1 MNRPSDEAIDQ
12 ALSILALSLNDKD
25 KPDYNVFAPDIHGST
40 EEVDRDIQLMKGVQS
55 SLNDRISGII
65 TQRPTY
71 RNTIMSKIYMIPS
84 EIFTRILSESIDI
97 KNWNTQHLHTLARVS
112 KYWATT
118 VLSTPELWP
127 IIKYNTGRSAQR
139 HLWYRALKISK
150 QLLIS
155 CQIHSGDR
163 PLRKKE
169 TIALRRISEESH
181 RWKSMNFKGPMGPE
195 IIRLLESPCPK
206 VERLALKQVLEDFD
220 DPGDPIHLDI
230 PFGDRVREVRLEY
243 VNLRW
248 DKCVL
253 SDLRT
258 LCLRMLSWE
267 VSGGPSWKQILAI
280 LSHSPRLEVLDLSE
294 VQIPR
299 GHDADPPEAVKQIAN
314 AERICLPFLQTLKIS
329 MILPEIPATIFTS
342 VDAPCINHFHWRRR
356 VESFTTE
363 WLSLHCAQPSRN
375 IVGCLLASVT
385 SGEITVQL
393 RGATENL
400 YLFNIDVRG
409 GGNSRVVRSAAGGDV
424 EGGVRRFKTYIHADL
439 ENTFDMFGFGSV
451 VATLSLSINSSVTSD
466 HFPPSLLDTLPAIR
480 RLDLFRVPNTVEIL
494 SHLSRRSGLTGR
506 WPCPMM
512 THLTVTTMEDLE
524 EGAVI
529 SFQRARYPK
538 EMDADVGEME
548 LPVPLVSLV
557 VSVLT

>member
-1 MNRPSDEAIDQ
+1 M
-12 ALSILALSLNDKD
+12 
-25 KPDYNVFAPDIHGST
+25 
-40 EEVDRDIQLMKGVQS
+40 EEVGPDIQLMKGVQS

-65 TQRPTY
+65 AQRRTH
-71 RNTIMSKIYMIPS
+71 RNSITSRIYTIPL

-97 KNWNTQHLHTLARVS
+97 KNWNTRHLHTLARVS
-112 KYWATT
+112 KYWAIT

-127 IIKYNTGRSAQR
+127 IVKYNTGRSPKR

-155 CQIHSGDR
+155 CQIYARDGR
-163 PLRKKE
+163 LLKKDM
-169 TIALRRISEESH
+169 IALRRISEESH
-181 RWKSMNFKGPMGPE
+181 RWKSMNFKGPMDPE
-195 IIRLLESPCPK
+195 IIRFLESPCPK
-206 VERLALKQVLEDFD
+206 MERLALTHVPRDLNN
-220 DPGDPIHLDI
+220 PGDPIHLDI
-230 PFGDRVREVRLEY
+230 PFGDCVREVRLRH

-258 LCLRMLSWE
+258 LCLRMRSWE

-280 LSHSPRLEVLDLSE
+280 LSHSPRLEVLDLSDVESPTGRGEDLPE
-294 VQIPR
+294 V
-299 GHDADPPEAVKQIAN
+299 GKQIAN
-314 AERICLPFLQTLKIS
+314 AERICLPFLRTLKIS
-329 MILPEIPATIFTS
+329 TYIPEISATILTS
-342 VDAPCINHFHWRRR
+342 IDAPCISHFHWERG
-356 VESFTTE
+356 VVCSNAE
-363 WLSLHCAQPSRN
+363 WLSLHHTRPSRN
-375 IVGCLLASVT
+375 IAVRLLASVT

-393 RGATENL
+393 WAMGENV
-400 YLFNIDVRG
+400 YRFTISARG

-424 EGGVRRFKTYIHADL
+424 EGGVRRFKTSIHADL